1 MQFNSA
7 RDVLHRSGRDFAAC
21 PGWVYG
27 GLLHS
32 FAGVLMKKISLYAR
46 KRMHKPEPD
55 KLAPLRLLDIA
66 RPYEPGE
73 MVEEHVATKAAYIRL
88 RDGDGTEDDFD
99 RVSMILNV
107 GLLRSEQIDPLLVET
122 MQRGQMAMVRM
133 KDRYLRGLRFGC
145 DAQGLQDIPEAID
158 AYETVMDA
166 SSPLQMKL
174 AIQGAYARI
183 SGGQLLEIAA

>member
-1 MQFNSA
+1 
-7 RDVLHRSGRDFAAC
+7 
-21 PGWVYG
+21 
-27 GLLHS
+27 
-32 FAGVLMKKISLYAR
+32 MKKISLYAR
-46 KRMHKPEPD
+46 KHMHQRRHDP
-55 KLAPLRLLDIA
+55 LAPLRLLNTA

-73 MVEEHVATKAAYIRL
+73 MIEEHVATKAAYIRL

-122 MQRGQMAMVRM
+122 MQRAQWAMARM

-145 DAQGLQDIPEAID
+145 DAQGLQDIPQALD

-183 SGGQLLEIAA
+183 ANGDLLEIAA

>member
-1 MQFNSA
+1 
-7 RDVLHRSGRDFAAC
+7 
-21 PGWVYG
+21 
-27 GLLHS
+27 
-32 FAGVLMKKISLYAR
+32 MKKISLYAR

-122 MQRGQMAMVRM
+122 MQRG
-133 KDRYLRGLRFGC
+133 LRFGC